1 MSQENNS
8 DSKILLDNIESLM
21 VQSDTTMHELQVD
34 PDNPDVVFRVW
45 VRELSFLEIQDA
57 LKEVMDIA
65 PNGDVAIDMA
75 AYWRYMLSEGVTKTE
90 PQMSKSQLLSLRPEI
105 AALVTSLL
113 PQPQDLVVGPLV
125 SGTDE

>member
-1 MSQENNS
+1 MSQENKS

-65 PNGDVAIDMA
+65 PDGDVAVDMA
-75 AYWRYMLSEGVTKTE
+75 AYWRYMLSEGITKTE
-90 PQMSKSQLLSLRPEI
+90 PQMSRNQLLSLKPEI
-105 AALVTSLL
+105 AVLVTSLL
-113 PQPQDLVVGPLV
+113 PQPQDVVGGPLV
-125 SGTDE
+125 SGTGE